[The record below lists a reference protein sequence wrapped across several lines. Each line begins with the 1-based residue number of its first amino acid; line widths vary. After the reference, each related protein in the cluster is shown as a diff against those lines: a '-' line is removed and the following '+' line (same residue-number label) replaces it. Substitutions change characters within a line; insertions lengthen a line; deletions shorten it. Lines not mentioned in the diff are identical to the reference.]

1 MGDLNLNF
9 TYYEVHSFNRLRGD
23 VRLRKRCDRSHQ
35 ELEEAKERA
44 KELQDL
50 YLVQFDI
57 NTKLRKELDEKNIKD
72 DTIQYF
78 LKIITLVHGIL
89 LLFNMVN
96 AIGYFVNESR
106 NAHLSEMKV
115 KVDTLF
121 VYDTIFVEKPVI
133 KKVEIIDTLR
143 LPVPITDTL
152 MLHDTVF
159 VHLPIEQRQYSNPRY
174 TAWVSGYRPQ
184 LDSIHIYQRTEY
196 ITKEIK
202 MVTKPKRWGLG
213 LQAGYGVSLHNG
225 QLCKR

>member
-1 MGDLNLNF
+1 M
-9 TYYEVHSFNRLRGD
+9 
-23 VRLRKRCDRSHQ
+23 
-35 ELEEAKERA
+35 
-44 KELQDL
+44 
-50 YLVQFDI
+50 
-57 NTKLRKELDEKNIKD
+57 NIKD

-78 LKIITLVHGIL
+78 LKIITLVFGIL
-89 LLFNMVN
+89 LLFNIVN
-96 AIGYFVNESR
+96 AIGYIVNERR
-106 NAHLSEMKV
+106 NAHPNEIKV

-159 VHLPIEQRQYSNPRY
+159 VHLPIEQRQYSDPRY

-184 LDSIHIYQRTEY
+184 LDSILIYQRTEY

-202 MVTKPKRWGLG
+202 TVTKPKRWGIG
-213 LQAGYGVSLHNG
+213 LQAGYGVSLHKG
-225 QLCKR
+225 QVFPAPYIGVGLSYSIFSW